1 MKISQKKIK
10 MNNYYRRQEFARKN
24 LKDLIN
30 EGLKQMGT
38 QGLSEDMYQ
47 LWVEYSK
54 KVIEISTREFNAEIL
69 LNYLR
74 VVLSINP
81 QLQPYQKIGI
91 CLDYLIGVLRII

>member
-1 MKISQKKIK
+1 
-10 MNNYYRRQEFARKN
+10 MNNYYKRQEFVRKH
-24 LKDLIN
+24 LKELVD
-30 EGLKQMGT
+30 EGLKQMGNSVLT
-38 QGLSEDMYQ
+38 EEKYQ
-47 LWVEYSK
+47 LWVDYSK
-54 KVIEISTREFNAEIL
+54 KVLEISTREFNAEIL

>member
-1 MKISQKKIK
+1 

-30 EGLKQMGT
+30 EGLKQMET
-38 QGLSEDMYQ
+38 QGLSEEMYQ